1 MFERK
6 CSPQKRRR
14 EYKSDLNTHGKQLWP
29 QLCTLSSLQLGWEDG
44 RMDVVVG
51 LRGRKRKK
59 QRRMQSGFK
68 YSR

>member
-14 EYKSDLNTHGKQLWP
+14 EYKSDLNIHGP

-51 LRGRKRKK
+51 LRSRKRKK

-68 YSR
+68 YSP